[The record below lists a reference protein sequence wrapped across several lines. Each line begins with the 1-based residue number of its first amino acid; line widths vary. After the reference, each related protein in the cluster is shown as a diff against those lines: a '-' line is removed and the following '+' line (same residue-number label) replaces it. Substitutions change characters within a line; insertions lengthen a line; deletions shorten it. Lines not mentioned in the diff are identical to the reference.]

1 MTTSEQLKI
10 TAYRENGM
18 PYSEIAKALSL
29 SVNTVK
35 SYCKRHDMGGRRK
48 KSADNILLC
57 KQCGVGIP
65 QVPKRKAKQFCSDQC
80 RMMWWRTHSDKVH
93 RKSEQ
98 TFICPFAVNLLKLT
112 QVRHSGFAHENA
124 TENQRR
130 ENE

>member
-48 KSADNILLC
+48 KSADNIYYASSAEWAFHRFLKG
-57 KQCGVGIP
+57 KQNSSV
-65 QVPKRKAKQFCSDQC
+65 
-80 RMMWWRTHSDKVH
+80 
-93 RKSEQ
+93 
-98 TFICPFAVNLLKLT
+98 LT
-112 QVRHSGFAHENA
+112 SAD
-124 TENQRR
+124 
-130 ENE
+130 

>member
-98 TFICPFAVNLLKLT
+98 TFICPVCGESFKAYA
-112 QVRHSGFAHENA
+112 SSA
-124 TENQRR
+124 QRFCSR
-130 ENE
+130 KCYGKSKEKK